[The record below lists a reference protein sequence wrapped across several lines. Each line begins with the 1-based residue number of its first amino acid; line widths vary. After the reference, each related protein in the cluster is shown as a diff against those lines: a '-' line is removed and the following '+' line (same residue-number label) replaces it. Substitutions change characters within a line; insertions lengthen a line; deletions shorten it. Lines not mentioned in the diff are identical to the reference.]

1 MAIREGAPQP
11 IIAILVGVGRVRRE
25 LGEREEDGDER
36 VRMYSWQLP
45 QKKCLTK
52 MTSTRL
58 GQLGPEYKLLN
69 GTLFPSPSK
78 IG

>member
-36 VRMYSWQLP
+36 VRMYSWQFYHSP
-45 QKKCLTK
+45 TV
-52 MTSTRL
+52 SH
-58 GQLGPEYKLLN
+58 
-69 GTLFPSPSK
+69 TLFLWIREGEKNNVHHRKSA
-78 IG
+78 